1 MFLYP
6 LILSSLSFVSFN
18 VFVNDLVASYGMC
31 CFLSIGCSFVR
42 LLYVDE
48 HSEVQAPGR
57 VLGNAERLAKG
68 LRLFSQVILYVSVSE
83 RTCVRC
89 LDPLFS
95 FPFISIFIPTVA
107 CLFIHE
113 TLYAR
118 TMTC

>member
-31 CFLSIGCSFVR
+31 CFLSIGCTFVR

-57 VLGNAERLAKG
+57 VLGNAERLEKD
-68 LRLFSQVILYVSVSE
+68 LRLFSQVILCVSVSE
-83 RTCVRC
+83 RTCLCLTCVRC

-95 FPFISIFIPTVA
+95 FPFISIVA
-107 CLFIHE
+107 CFECLFIHE
-113 TLYAR
+113 TL
-118 TMTC
+118 